1 LKNLHRIIAAI
12 SLAAI
17 LFSCNQKKTEKD
29 QVQIISDTTNDKK
42 QIEVRYLGEFI
53 SRRSYAKLQTPEFY
67 NKSEKEVDKYLE
79 EQENKNP
86 IIIKLSGSNLI
97 THFKRL
103 GLVKKNEFLQNNF
116 KYSKKE
122 LFEYAD
128 SAGKIYKIK
137 LVRSKTNSPAM
148 LTVYSA
154 TDSIVVDTK
163 KYFFPEFRFAI
174 IDFVPGGNKELVLL
188 DEYHISNGDNF
199 DLIVYEIKT
208 K

>member
-67 NKSEKEVDKYLE
+67 NKSEKEIDKYLKE
-79 EQENKNP
+79 EKNSNP
-86 IIIKLSGSNLI
+86 LIIWLSDSNLI
-97 THFKRL
+97 AHFKRL
-103 GLVKKNEFLQNNF
+103 GLIKKDEFLQDNF

-128 SAGKIYKIK
+128 STGKIYKIK
-137 LVRSKTNSPAM
+137 LTRSKTNSPAK

-154 TDSIVVDTK
+154 TDSIVIDTK
-163 KYFFPEFRFAI
+163 KYFFPEFKFAI

-188 DEYHISNGDNF
+188 DEYYISNGDNS
-199 DLIVYEIKT
+199 DLIVYEIIT
-208 K
+208 D